1 MAAAKRLGRPKDS
14 DSAETGEKILAI
26 ARHSFAE
33 LGYEGT
39 TNKHLAT
46 KIGITT
52 GALYHYY
59 PSKGAIY
66 AAVYQETEKS
76 VYAKFEAAIEGIDS
90 FVERVRAVLETA
102 HRLNREDPSL
112 ARFLGSARVDFARHD
127 ELRIMIDGVGVYGS
141 GFFDELIGHGV
152 KTGEIRKEHRDMLRA
167 FLRTIVVGLTDAV
180 SHDTKRHRL
189 AVDATMAALEG
200 GLVASKKISRK

>member
-1 MAAAKRLGRPKDS
+1 MAGAKRLGRPKDS
-14 DSAETGEKILAI
+14 DSAETAEKILSI

-66 AAVYQETEKS
+66 TAVYEATEKS
-76 VYAKFEAAIEGIDS
+76 VYADFESAIVGIDS

-112 ARFLGSARVDFARHD
+112 ARFLGSARVDFARYD
-127 ELRIMIDGVGVYGS
+127 ELRVMIEGVGAYGAK
-141 GFFDELIGHGV
+141 FFDQLIDFGL

-167 FLRTIVVGLTDAV
+167 FLRTIIVGLTDAV

-200 GLVASKKISRK
+200 GLVESTKKSKR